1 MRGWCVCVSVDQ
13 LLRTHLSECFHLFI
27 YSCFTLK
34 SNNVGKKKIKLSDS
48 GLGLGGGASVFFN
61 NFDRQN
67 AHARGERYLQAAVRL
82 QRPDGRV
89 SQLDVDQRPGGGGG
103 VGLSTG
109 ESVTVLLPQRNHRF
123 SLRFAIKAAF
133 HPSARGASRC
143 GRSHAHEWVGVCVCV
158 I

>member
-1 MRGWCVCVSVDQ
+1 M
-13 LLRTHLSECFHLFI
+13 LSFI
-27 YSCFTLK
+27 YLLVFHTEV
-34 SNNVGKKKIKLSDS
+34 NNVGKKKIKQSDS
-48 GLGLGGGASVFFN
+48 RLGLGGGASVFFN

-67 AHARGERYLQAAVRL
+67 AHAHGRGERYLQAAVRL

-89 SQLDVDQRPGGGGG
+89 SQLDVDQGPGGGGA
-103 VGLSTG
+103 VDLSTG

-123 SLRFAIKAAF
+123 SLRSAIKAAF

-143 GRSHAHEWVGVCVCV
+143 GRSHAHEWVRVCVCV